1 MKTNIAIIAAIA
13 LIALSAASCEK
24 QQQASTEKPPLVK
37 GVQVEQIALSPVD
50 DYYEATGTVRSKTTT
65 QISARII
72 GVVTALR
79 AREGDHVRAGQ
90 SLIEIDNRD
99 AQTQLQK
106 ANAGLREAQE
116 ALVEV
121 EQSINA
127 AQSAKAAAEAN
138 KRLAAATLARYQIL
152 LERRSVSPQE
162 FDEVKAKHQVA
173 EAEADRAEKV
183 LQMLAAKKSQ
193 TAARVDQAKAEI
205 ANAQISAGY
214 ARITAPANGVVTAR
228 SIEVGATATPG
239 APLLTIEDDA
249 NYRLEAAVE
258 ESQLGRIR
266 LNDAALV
273 RIDAL
278 GNEELTGKVAEIVPA
293 ADPASRSYT
302 VKIALPARRMLRSGL
317 YGVARFMTGQ
327 KQVILVPRK
336 SVVQRGQLTG
346 VFAVDS
352 NGIARLRLIKPGKSY
367 GDRVEVLS
375 GIGEGERIVVDGV
388 ANVNDGSRVQ

>member
-1 MKTNIAIIAAIA
+1 MKTNIAIVVTVA

-24 QQQASTEKPPLVK
+24 KQQASTEKPRLVK
-37 GVQVEQIALSPVD
+37 GVRVEQIALSPVD

-72 GVVTALR
+72 GVVTSLR
-79 AREGDHVRAGQ
+79 AREGDRVRRGQ
-90 SLIEIDNRD
+90 LLIEIDNRD
-99 AQTQLQK
+99 AQAQLQK
-106 ANAGLREAQE
+106 ANAGLREARE
-116 ALVEV
+116 ALAEV

-138 KRLAAATLARYQIL
+138 RRLAAATLSRYQTL

-162 FDEVKAKHQVA
+162 FDEAQAKHQVA

-193 TAARVDQAKAEI
+193 TAARGDQAQAEI
-205 ANAQISAGY
+205 ANAQINAGF
-214 ARITAPANGVVTAR
+214 ARITSPASGVVTTR

-266 LNDAALV
+266 LNDAAQA

-278 GNEELTGKVAEIVPA
+278 GDEELTGKVAEIVPA
-293 ADPASRSYT
+293 ADPASRSCT

-317 YGVARFMTGQ
+317 YGVARFGAGQ
-327 KQVILVPRK
+327 KQAILVPRK
-336 SVVQRGQLTG
+336 SIVERGQLTG

-352 NGIARLRLIKPGKSY
+352 GGIARLRLVKAGKSY
-367 GDRVEVLS
+367 GDKVEILS
-375 GIGEGERIVVDGV
+375 GLGEGERIVTDGV